1 VTKFGES
8 LAKKIFLG
16 KTKTQK
22 ELLCDTFNKQ
32 VLQKNL

>member
-8 LAKKIFLG
+8 LAKKLFG
-16 KTKTQK
+16 KKKTQK